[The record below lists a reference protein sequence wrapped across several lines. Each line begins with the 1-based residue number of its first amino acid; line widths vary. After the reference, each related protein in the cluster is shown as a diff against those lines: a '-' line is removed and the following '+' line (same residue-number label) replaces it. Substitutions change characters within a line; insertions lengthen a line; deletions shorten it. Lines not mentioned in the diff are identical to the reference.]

1 MNLRT
6 RALLYLGV
14 LHMLLLAL
22 FFYVY
27 HSKMSWLIGIE
38 LLLLASFLL
47 GARQLTQVLQP
58 MQYVQHLQELLQEQ
72 NYVTRL
78 RPESN
83 FELNTLVQSFN
94 RLLAQLYQE
103 RLRIGEQR
111 GLLESLLQATPT
123 AVVVFDFEARITMLN
138 HSAEQLF
145 GLPTPI
151 GQRLAH
157 WLAINS
163 QAAATSGDFWREIDA
178 LALDTVAVVCDQH
191 GRHFRC
197 QRQQFIDRGFA
208 REFLLIDEITHEL
221 KRSEQATYEKLVRV
235 LAHEVNNTVAV
246 TRSVLESLQYYTPQL
261 AESDQGDFDT
271 AIEAAKRRS
280 GALGEFIERFTTV
293 VKMPEPVMTWTNLN
307 ALIDDIVAL
316 YRGSCEACG
325 IALVWQPM
333 PDLPMLKMDRNL
345 ISQALMNIV
354 KNAIEAVQ
362 ASTANHAGYVRIEI
376 GHNVDSEQQLGAHY
390 QLAINDSANGLS
402 NVPAGQL
409 FSAFYSSKKGGQGI
423 GLMFVREVLLRHHFA
438 FRLASVGSETQFVI
452 WLG

>member
-1 MNLRT
+1 MKLRT
-6 RALLYLGV
+6 RALLYLGL
-14 LHMLLLAL
+14 LHVLLLAL
-22 FFYVY
+22 SFYVY

-38 LLLLASFLL
+38 LLLLTSFLL
-47 GARQLTQVLQP
+47 GSRQLTQVLQP
-58 MQYVQHLQELLQEQ
+58 MQHVQNLQELLLEQ
-72 NYVTRL
+72 NYATRL
-78 RPESN
+78 KPESN
-83 FELNTLVQSFN
+83 PELNTLVRSFN
-94 RLLAQLYQE
+94 QLLAQLYQE

-123 AVVVFDFEARITMLN
+123 AVVVFDFEAHINLLN
-138 HSAEQLF
+138 RSAEKLF
-145 GLPTPI
+145 GLPNPI

-157 WLAINS
+157 WLENNN
-163 QAAATSGDFWREIDA
+163 DEFWREVDGVA
-178 LALDTVAVVCDQH
+178 LNTVAVVSDQH

-208 REFLLIDEITHEL
+208 REFLLIDEITREL

-261 AESDQGDFDT
+261 AASDQGDFDT

-293 VKMPEPVMTWTNLN
+293 VKMPEPVMIDTNLN
-307 ALIDDIVAL
+307 ALVDDIVAL
-316 YRGSCEACG
+316 YRGSCESTG
-325 IALVWQPM
+325 IALDWQPM

-345 ISQALMNIV
+345 ISQALINIV

-362 ASTANHAGYVRIEI
+362 ASAANHAAYVRIEI
-376 GHNVDSEQQLGAHY
+376 VRNVDSTQQPGEHY
-390 QLAINDSANGLS
+390 QLAIIDSANGLS
-402 NVPAGQL
+402 AVPVGQL

-423 GLMFVREVLLRHHFA
+423 GLMFVREVLQRHHFA
-438 FRLASVGSETQFVI
+438 FRLASVGAETQFVI